1 MLIIKDISN
10 LKLYLQAYEN
20 KGYSLGYIPT
30 MGALHK
36 GHGQL
41 INQSQKDN
49 KKTIVSIFVNEKQ
62 FNKPEDF
69 DSYPRNKGKDYDFC
83 DQFNVDVIF
92 EPSSEEIYQENETKL
107 ENKYFK
113 NILCDDFRPNHFD
126 GVITV
131 LNKFF
136 SIVKCNKIYF
146 GEKDY
151 QQFKIVEKFIQE
163 KYSSLELVSVP
174 TARSEEGIAFSSRNE
189 KLSKKQLLEFELFHN
204 ASLKFMSDLDKDIN
218 INQANSLA
226 KEFIRKQVIEKLD
239 YFEFRNISDLS
250 LEGDIQDTRL
260 FYAIYKG
267 QVRLIDN
274 INF

>member
-10 LKLYLQAYEN
+10 LKFYLEAYEN

-30 MGALHK
+30 MGALHQ
-36 GHGQL
+36 GHGEL

-69 DSYPRNKGKDYDFC
+69 EGYPRNKGKDYDFC
-83 DQFNVDVIF
+83 DRFNVDVIF
-92 EPSSEEIYQENETKL
+92 EPPQEEIYQENETKL

-113 NILCDDFRPNHFD
+113 NILCDNFRPNHFD
-126 GVITV
+126 GVTTV

-136 SIVKCNKIYF
+136 SIVKCNKVYF

-151 QQFKIVEKFIQE
+151 QQLKIVEKFIQE
-163 KYSSLELVSVP
+163 KHSSLELVPVS

-189 KLSKKQLLEFELFHN
+189 KLSKKQLLEFEHFHK

-218 INQANSLA
+218 INQANTLA
-226 KEFIRKQVIEKLD
+226 KEFIKKQAIEKFD

-250 LEGDIQDTRL
+250 LDGIIQDTRL